1 MSKTGTAIPQR
12 ASKPAAAPV
21 TVGVDQE
28 YDDKL
33 DTTPFSALRFRST
46 QQDTTPRNTGPIVT
60 PIRVERR
67 VSGGTRF
74 LLWVLL
80 VLCVLF
86 LINVLVVPAV
96 NDVLTQLKYGD
107 SKIATYDLAGKHW
120 ITELSNRRVRIV
132 VSNEDGSHSQQLT
145 TVVSGAPK
153 YALVTLAE
161 DRNKVDVSINGAY
174 VLSMKSDGKGGYT
187 WESN

>member
-1 MSKTGTAIPQR
+1 MSGW
-12 ASKPAAAPV
+12 
-21 TVGVDQE
+21 
-28 YDDKL
+28 
-33 DTTPFSALRFRST
+33 
-46 QQDTTPRNTGPIVT
+46 
-60 PIRVERR
+60 
-67 VSGGTRF
+67 TRF

-86 LINVLVVPAV
+86 LINGLVVPTV
-96 NDVLTQLKYGD
+96 NNVVTQLKYGD

-120 ITELSNRRVRIV
+120 ITELSNRRVRVV

-145 TVVSGAPK
+145 TVVSGSPK
-153 YALVTLAE
+153 HALVTLAE
-161 DRNKVDVSINGAY
+161 DGNKVDVAINGAY